1 MFNIENFLK
10 RFTLL
15 TPPDDAIRG
24 AVREIIEKEINISIE
39 KKNIS
44 VHNNI
49 IYIKTKPLFKN
60 EIFIKKQTIL
70 KELEKKFHQ
79 KTPRDIK

>member
-10 RFTLL
+10 RFELL
-15 TPPDDAIRG
+15 TPPNDAIRG
-24 AVREIIEKEINISIE
+24 AVREIIEKEIGVSIE

-44 VHNNI
+44 VKNNI
-49 IYIKTKPLFKN
+49 IYIKTKPLYKN
-60 EIFIKKQTIL
+60 EIFIKKQYIL

>member
-15 TPPDDAIRG
+15 TPPDDAIRRG
-24 AVREIIEKEINISIE
+24 VQEVLEKEIGVFVE

-44 VHNNI
+44 IHNNI

-60 EIFIKKQTIL
+60 EIFIKKQSIL